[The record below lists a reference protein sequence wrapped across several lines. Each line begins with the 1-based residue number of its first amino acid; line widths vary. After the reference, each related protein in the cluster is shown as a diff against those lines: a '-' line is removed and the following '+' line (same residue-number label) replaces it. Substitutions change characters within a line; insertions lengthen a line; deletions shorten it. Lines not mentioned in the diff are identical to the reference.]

1 MKNKYT
7 YINDYIHTHDFDI
20 VAICET
26 WLGNSDYD
34 DTCINGLLP
43 DNYSIYRV
51 DRDDG
56 KRGGGVAL
64 IYKNSLKIKTK
75 EVVKYVQFEYLIC
88 NLVID
93 NSSVS
98 LAVVY
103 RPPPSQEN
111 LLNTNTFLV
120 EWAEFLSNFT
130 TTTSE
135 VVIVGDLN
143 IHLDNTTHHHTIAM
157 ERTVESFDLQQHV
170 HQPTHYCGHTLDVLM
185 SRDNSTIVS
194 NSEVKDIGL
203 CDDNGKLIKVIL
215 QYHVNCNIV
224 VFLLNLNL

>member
-1 MKNKYT
+1 M
-7 YINDYIHTHDFDI
+7 
-20 VAICET
+20 AI
-26 WLGNSDYD
+26 GNSDYD

-56 KRGGGVAL
+56 RRGGGVAL
-64 IYKNSLKIKTK
+64 IYKNSFKIKTK

-103 RPPPSQEN
+103 RPPQSQEN

-135 VVIVGDLN
+135 IVIVGDLN

-170 HQPTHYCGHTLDVLM
+170 HNQHIIVDILLM
-185 SRDNSTIVS
+185 FS
-194 NSEVKDIGL
+194 
-203 CDDNGKLIKVIL
+203 
-215 QYHVNCNIV
+215 
-224 VFLLNLNL
+224 

>member
-1 MKNKYT
+1 MKNRYP
-7 YINDYIHTHDFDI
+7 YINDYIRTHDFDI

-26 WLGNSDYD
+26 WLENSDYY

-51 DRDDG
+51 DRDDDR
-56 KRGGGVAL
+56 RGEGVAL

-75 EVVKYVQFEYLIC
+75 EIVKYVQFENLIC
-88 NLVID
+88 NLVIN

-98 LAVVY
+98 LALVY

-120 EWAEFLSNFT
+120 EWAKFLSDFT

-135 VVIVGDLN
+135 VVIVGDLT
-143 IHLDNTTHHHTIAM
+143 IHLDNTTHHHT
-157 ERTVESFDLQQHV
+157 
-170 HQPTHYCGHTLDVLM
+170 
-185 SRDNSTIVS
+185 TI
-194 NSEVKDIGL
+194 
-203 CDDNGKLIKVIL
+203 
-215 QYHVNCNIV
+215 
-224 VFLLNLNL
+224 

>member
-1 MKNKYT
+1 M
-7 YINDYIHTHDFDI
+7 
-20 VAICET
+20 
-26 WLGNSDYD
+26 
-34 DTCINGLLP
+34 P

-56 KRGGGVAL
+56 RRGGTVAL

-88 NLVID
+88 NLVTN

-98 LAVVY
+98 LTVVY

-111 LLNTNTFLV
+111 LPNNNTFLV
-120 EWAEFLSNFT
+120 EWEELLSDF

-135 VVIVGDLN
+135 VVIVGDHN
-143 IHLDNTTHHHTIAM
+143 IHFDNTTHHHTIAM
-157 ERTVESFDLQQHV
+157 EKTVESFDLQQHV
-170 HQPTHYCGHTLDVLM
+170 HQPTHYCGHTLDVLV

-194 NSEVKDIGL
+194 NNEVKDIGFI
-203 CDDNGKLIKVIL
+203 LIGYEPADLTVHPPPPRMIESGFIFFVWVSSATK
-215 QYHVNCNIV
+215 NFSSKKSGFCRRC
-224 VFLLNLNL
+224 